1 MFYIFLIYRQQYAYY
16 QLMALNENGTSVVES
31 FQLPSACTCHHKDL
45 LGINL
50 KTTFNQPRL
59 KLNSPVCD
67 IVPATRIVVSIIYFA
82 YLIDLINEFM
92 YCDTLV
98 KLDLLAFYDLEILN
112 LLLQT
117 R

>member
-45 LGINL
+45 LGFRRS
-50 KTTFNQPRL
+50 TFNQTRL

-82 YLIDLINEFM
+82 YLILINEFM